1 LWQTKASSGE
11 QNKGFYRLRLGMNII
26 STIKETKVNLLR
38 TPLVISRS
46 YPSIPII
53 FGLLISFSVLS
64 PFFLTGGNM
73 QAIMSANAVILIAA
87 VGQTLVLLTGGIDLS
102 VSTVISAGAV
112 VAGTV
117 MLSTQSVLL
126 GIVAALVVGLAFGLI
141 NGLLIGYGGLNPFIT
156 TMGTGLVAR
165 GIAFLLSK
173 GIAVK
178 GTPDS
183 LVDFGLSSIAG
194 IPGVAVVGII
204 IAIIC
209 SIMVTQT
216 TWGRKVILFG
226 SNRDSA
232 RYIGI
237 NSPKIEMSVYVISG
251 LLAGIAGI
259 ISIANLGNAI
269 PGVGDTILLIIIGG
283 VVLGGTSMSG
293 GEGSI
298 SRTILGVGILAILTN
313 GLNLIGIPFYDQLI
327 IQGILIFVGNGLA
340 TKLSQK
346 SDLAM

>member
-1 LWQTKASSGE
+1 MTGNKLLKAP
-11 QNKGFYRLRLGMNII
+11 LNIAK
-26 STIKETKVNLLR
+26 TH
-38 TPLVISRS
+38 
-46 YPSIPII
+46 PSIPII
-53 FGLLISFSVLS
+53 FGLLITFSLFS

-87 VGQTLVLLTGGIDLS
+87 VGQTMVLLTGGIDLS
-102 VSTVISAGAV
+102 VSTVVSAGAV

-117 MLSTQSVLL
+117 MLVTQSVFL
-126 GIVAALVVGLAFGLI
+126 GFIAAVAVGLTFGMI

-165 GIAFLLSK
+165 GIAFWQSQ

-178 GTPDS
+178 GTPES
-183 LVDFGLSSIAG
+183 LVDFGFSSILG
-194 IPGVAVVGII
+194 IPSVAFVSIV
-204 IAIIC
+204 IAIVC
-209 SIMVTQT
+209 SIFVTQT

-232 RYIGI
+232 RYAGI
-237 NSPKIEMSVYVISG
+237 KTRLIEMSVYLVSG
-251 LLAGIAGI
+251 LLAGIAGF

-283 VVLGGTSMSG
+283 VVLGGTSMFG

-298 SRTILGVGILAILTN
+298 TRTILGVGILAILTN

-340 TKLSQK
+340 TKLSEK